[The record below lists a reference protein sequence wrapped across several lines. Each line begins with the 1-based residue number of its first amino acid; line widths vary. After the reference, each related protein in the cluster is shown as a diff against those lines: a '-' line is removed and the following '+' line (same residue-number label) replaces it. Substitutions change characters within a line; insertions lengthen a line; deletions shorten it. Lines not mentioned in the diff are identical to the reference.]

1 MHDGMNPTLI
11 AQTMR
16 VVGRADAEQ
25 LVEGVLG
32 TMTELESVL
41 ATETGHVRVG
51 RFREGLS
58 QEARKT
64 ELAAS
69 YMQGLEA
76 IKANAIA
83 LARFAPD
90 AVEQLKVAH
99 ARFSR
104 TVQDNQVVLATARA
118 VSESLVKGI
127 ADEMNR
133 HARPQSYGPGIAP
146 PARRPATGSPL
157 VLSRSL

>member
-1 MHDGMNPTLI
+1 MRDGSTPPI
-11 AQTMR
+11 MR
-16 VVGRADAEQ
+16 VASPADAEQ
-25 LVEGVLG
+25 LVAGVLAA
-32 TMTELESVL
+32 MSELEAVL
-41 ATETGHVRVG
+41 QAETDHVRVG

-64 ELAAS
+64 ELAGS
-69 YMQGLEA
+69 YMKGLEA
-76 IKANAIA
+76 IKANAVA

-90 AVEQLKVAH
+90 AVERLKAAHVA
-99 ARFSR
+99 FGQV
-104 TVQDNQVVLATARA
+104 VQDNQTVLATARA

-133 HARPQSYGPGIAP
+133 HARPQGYGPATGPAP
-146 PARRPATGSPL
+146 QRAAGGSPL